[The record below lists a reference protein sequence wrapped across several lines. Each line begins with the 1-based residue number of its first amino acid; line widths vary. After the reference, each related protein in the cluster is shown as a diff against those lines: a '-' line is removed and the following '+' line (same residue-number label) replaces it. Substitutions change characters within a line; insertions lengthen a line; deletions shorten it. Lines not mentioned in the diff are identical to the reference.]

1 MTDEKAWRDLVGKLL
16 AWEDAHVGFEA
27 AVAGIPPKLRGV
39 RSSRRPAFALGDRRA
54 SAARAVRHP
63 RLLHQ
68 RRTTRKRSGQ
78 TTTGRRPPRP
88 RQSAAWDA
96 SIAQSLRDRQALQ
109 KLAANPKIKLT
120 ARIPHGS
127 GQTYLRELVLVAD
140 HAAYHVGQL
149 VLVRQLLGIWKA
161 KRG

>member
-39 RSSRRPAFALGDRRA
+39 RPPGAPHSAWEIVEHLRLAQLDILDFCINPHYEEKKWPDDYWPS
-54 SAARAVRHP
+54 SAA
-63 RLLHQ
+63 
-68 RRTTRKRSGQ
+68 
-78 TTTGRRPPRP
+78 PP
-88 RQSAAWDA
+88 SNAAWEA

>member
-1 MTDEKAWRDLVGKLL
+1 MTDEKAWRDQVGKLL

-39 RSSRRPAFALGDRRA
+39 RPPGAPHSAWEIVEHLRLAQFDILDFCINPRYEEKKWPDDYWPSSP
-54 SAARAVRHP
+54 V
-63 RLLHQ
+63 
-68 RRTTRKRSGQ
+68 
-78 TTTGRRPPRP
+78 PP
-88 RQSAAWDA
+88 SKAAWEA
-96 SIAQSLRDRQALQ
+96 SIAQSLRDRQTLQ

-149 VLVRQLLGIWKA
+149 VLVRQLLGNWKA

>member
-27 AVAGIPPKLRGV
+27 AVAGIPPKLRG
-39 RSSRRPAFALGDRRA
+39 L
-54 SAARAVRHP
+54 
-63 RLLHQ
+63 
-68 RRTTRKRSGQ
+68 
-78 TTTGRRPPRP
+78 RPPGAPHSAWEIVEHLRLAQFDILDFCINARYEEKKWP
-88 RQSAAWDA
+88 DDYWPSSPVPPSKAAWEA
-96 SIAQSLRDRQALQ
+96 SIAQSLRDRQTLQ
-109 KLAANPKIKLT
+109 KLAANPKVKLT

-149 VLVRQLLGIWKA
+149 VLVRQLLGNWKA

>member
-1 MTDEKAWRDLVGKLL
+1 MTDEKAWRDLVGTLL

-39 RSSRRPAFALGDRRA
+39 RPPGARIRHGKSSSTCVSRSSTSSTFASTL
-54 SAARAVRHP
+54 
-63 RLLHQ
+63 
-68 RRTTRKRSGQ
+68 TTRKRSGR

-88 RQSAAWDA
+88 RQRARREA
-96 SIAQSLRDRQALQ
+96 SIAQSLRDRQTLQ

-120 ARIPHGS
+120 ASIPHGS